1 MKALLMD
8 PVEEVYRSQHDRLW
22 KSLLAF
28 TGDPDIVAEAE
39 AETFSQAFARGDGI
53 RNPQAWVWRSAFKV
67 AAGMLAE
74 RRATSQG
81 VAPTEDA
88 LGETAAG
95 GVQLDASLVEFLD
108 LLGTLSHQQRL
119 VVVLRYA
126 GGFKPT
132 EIAELLDT
140 SPGTVR
146 VQLHRAHQ
154 HLRERID
161 LP

>member
-1 MKALLMD
+1 MNALLMD

-28 TGDPDIVAEAE
+28 TGDPDIAAEAE

-53 RNPQAWVWRSAFKV
+53 RNPQAWIWRSAFKV
-67 AAGMLAE
+67 AAGMMAD
-74 RRATSQG
+74 RRAASQG
-81 VAPTEDA
+81 VVPPEEAF
-88 LGETAAG
+88 GETAVD

-108 LLGTLSHQQRL
+108 LLGTLSQQQRL
-119 VVVLRYA
+119 VVILRYA

-132 EIAELLDT
+132 EIAELLET
-140 SPGTVR
+140 TPGTVR

-161 LP
+161 LS